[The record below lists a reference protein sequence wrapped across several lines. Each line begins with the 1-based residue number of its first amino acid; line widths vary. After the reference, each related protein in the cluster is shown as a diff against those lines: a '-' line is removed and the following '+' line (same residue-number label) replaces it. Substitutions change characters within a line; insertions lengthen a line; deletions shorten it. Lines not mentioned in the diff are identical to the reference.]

1 MVDRRY
7 QGPVPPHLPPS
18 VLRRVSAVQQFKM
31 PLALA
36 RADTVIDILDILVAH
51 PLVYADTDRST
62 SCLSLETL
70 A

>member
-1 MVDRRY
+1 M
-7 QGPVPPHLPPS
+7 PVPPHLPPS

-31 PLALA
+31 PLARA
-36 RADTVIDILDILVAH
+36 RSDM
-51 PLVYADTDRST
+51 DRST